1 MKTNKLYLSE
11 TDRKIA
17 GVCGGIGE
25 TYGVDPTLCRLLWVF
40 LTLVSGILP
49 GVILYLVAVIV
60 IPEHP
65 SSVRPPVPPKP
76 VDESDQ
82 RTPEGNNA
90 PRGFA
95 RIREDQ

>member
-17 GVCGGIGE
+17 GVCGGLGE
-25 TYGVDPTLCRLLWVF
+25 AYDIDPTLCRLLWAF

-49 GVILYLVAVIV
+49 GVILYLVAIIV

-65 SSVRPPVPPKP
+65 SKVSSKVPPKP
-76 VDESDQ
+76 VDDDEQ
-82 RTPEGNNA
+82 RTPEGGNA

-95 RIREDQ
+95 RIKEDR